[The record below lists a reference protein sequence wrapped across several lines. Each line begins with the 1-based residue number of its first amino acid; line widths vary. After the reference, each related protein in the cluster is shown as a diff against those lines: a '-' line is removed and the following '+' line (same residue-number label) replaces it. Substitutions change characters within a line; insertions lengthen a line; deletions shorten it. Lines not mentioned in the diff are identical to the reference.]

1 MEEKDPLDEKI
12 TLTTKDFLQILEDT
26 YTLGFKQSHLHMEKF
41 AKFMLDMRPNLEV
54 LGKFMQKMGEEEEKR
69 NSK

>member
-12 TLTTKDFLQILEDT
+12 TLTTRDFIQILEDT

-41 AKFMLDMRPNLEV
+41 AKFMLDMRPNLEL
-54 LGKFMQKMGEEEEKR
+54 LGKFMQKMSDEEKE
-69 NSK
+69 KEK